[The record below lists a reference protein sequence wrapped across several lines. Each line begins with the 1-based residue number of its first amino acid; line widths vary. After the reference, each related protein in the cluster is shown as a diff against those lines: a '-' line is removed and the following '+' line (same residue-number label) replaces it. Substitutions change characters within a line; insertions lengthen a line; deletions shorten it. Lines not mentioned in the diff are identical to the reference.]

1 MKYSIEQSEIT
12 ERTDQ
17 INQFALL
24 VDKYNR
30 NDIDIEKF
38 ISELDKIEK
47 TDWTKENLFNQ
58 LLGYSVLGDAYGAL
72 KRRNL
77 DYARAYYTNEY
88 VYKEISY
95 YHNVQYLITRVRKE
109 EWAALYVA
117 AFTISCRAY
126 LCLANAYD
134 HLGRFCEAQQYYR
147 MALQDAH
154 NTKEV
159 EINQGFA
166 YANMH
171 TFWTKEEPFIIRKA
185 QMMMRKYPQAY
196 YMLPHFNSMLTWT
209 VPSSDA
215 PSIDFTTI
223 PDGEY
228 EKWVC
233 KNTD

>member
-1 MKYSIEQSEIT
+1 MKYSIEQSKIT

-38 ISELDKIEK
+38 ISELAKIEK

-95 YHNVQYLITRVRKE
+95 C
-109 EWAALYVA
+109 AL
-117 AFTISCRAY
+117 S
-126 LCLANAYD
+126 
-134 HLGRFCEAQQYYR
+134 
-147 MALQDAH
+147 
-154 NTKEV
+154 
-159 EINQGFA
+159 
-166 YANMH
+166 
-171 TFWTKEEPFIIRKA
+171 
-185 QMMMRKYPQAY
+185 
-196 YMLPHFNSMLTWT
+196 
-209 VPSSDA
+209 
-215 PSIDFTTI
+215 
-223 PDGEY
+223 
-228 EKWVC
+228 
-233 KNTD
+233 